1 MPASQAVK
9 EGNKT
14 TRLDE
19 AMEAISAQ
27 GRERGFVTSQ
37 DLLQGLPVEDLS
49 PEQVEGF
56 LIDVQEYLRR
66 EASRS
71 SRSQGR
77 SLGEREKAPRGSGR
91 PGTTSPPTIRSG
103 CT

>member
-1 MPASQAVK
+1 MLASKRVK
-9 EGNKT
+9 EGNET

-37 DLLQGLPVEDLS
+37 DLVQGLPVDELS

-56 LIDVQEYLRR
+56 LIDVQDYLRR
-66 EASRS
+66 E
-71 SRSQGR
+71 GIEV
-77 SLGEREKAPRGSGR
+77 LETPGEESGGEGEGP
-91 PGTTSPPTIRSG
+91 PGIRQ
-103 CT
+103 TRDDIAANDPVRT

>member
-1 MPASQAVK
+1 
-9 EGNKT
+9 
-14 TRLDE
+14 
-19 AMEAISAQ
+19 MEAISAQ

-56 LIDVQEYLRR
+56 LRDVQEHLRQEGIEVFEIRR
-66 EASRS
+66 EAS
-71 SRSQGR
+71 
-77 SLGEREKAPRGSGR
+77 EDEVANHAGSGR
-91 PGTTSPPTIRSG
+91 AETRSSPTSRYG